1 MESGKEDIYLG
12 YMIYEVKDLQNGQC
26 AEGTA
31 ADLSILA
38 GVKKSMINNLARKN
52 VVYKKRYQFWML
64 SEEVK
69 QKSKDIEQQWGEVCQ
84 IYYEVKVGK
93 RDIRRAVDGKLYAV
107 RVL

>member
-1 MESGKEDIYLG
+1 MG
-12 YMIYEVKDLQNGQC
+12 YMTYEVKDLKNGKLT
-26 AEGTA
+26 EGTVA
-31 ADLSILA
+31 ALSILT

-52 VVYKKRYQFWML
+52 VVYKKRYQFRML

-69 QKSKDIEQQWGEVCQ
+69 QKSKDIEQQWVEVCQ

-93 RDIRRAVDGKLYAV
+93 RDIQRAADGKLYAV